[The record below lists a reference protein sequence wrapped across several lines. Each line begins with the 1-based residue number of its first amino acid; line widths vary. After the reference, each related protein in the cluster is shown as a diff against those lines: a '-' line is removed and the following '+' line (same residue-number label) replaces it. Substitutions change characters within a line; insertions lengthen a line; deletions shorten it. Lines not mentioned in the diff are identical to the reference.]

1 MFLGFAM
8 RFVVHLAITLREP
21 IRDPEGE
28 TIKRELFER
37 RGVAVESVRAGKYLR
52 IVLDAESP
60 EDAASRVDEFVKL
73 LRLANPAVHEARI
86 LLIENA

>member
-1 MFLGFAM
+1 MKY
-8 RFVVHLAITLREP
+8 VVHLAITLREP

-28 TIKRELFER
+28 TIKRELFDR
-37 RGVAVESVRAGKYLR
+37 AGFAVESVRAGKYLR

-60 EDAASRVDEFVKL
+60 EDATRRVSEIVKV

-86 LLIENA
+86 LSVEHA